1 VSRGALIVFARRPE
15 PGRVKTRL
23 CPPFTPTQACDFYRS
38 LLADVL
44 EASAEM
50 AAAAELDAVL
60 AVTPATACAELARE
74 CPPSFRVIAQRGAD
88 LGARMEWA
96 VAEAAAGGS
105 SPIVLRGSDNP
116 SLSPA
121 LLDEALFA
129 LRTCDLVLGPDLG
142 GGYGLVALRTPA
154 PGLFAHP
161 MGTRTVRDDTLRLAS
176 RLGLRAQLLRPHFD
190 LDTSEDL
197 RGLAALRGGPDAARC
212 ARSLAYLDEQQL
224 WPSI

>member
-23 CPPFTPTQACDFYRS
+23 CPPFSFEQACEFYRA

-50 AAAAELDAVL
+50 AASNGLDAVL
-60 AVTPATACAELARE
+60 AVTPASTCAELARR
-74 CPPSFRVIAQRGAD
+74 CPLSFRVIAQRGDD

-96 VAEAAAGGS
+96 VAEVASGGS

-116 SLSPA
+116 SLSPS
-121 LLDEALFA
+121 LLAEALSA
-129 LRTCDLVLGPDLG
+129 LRDCDLVLGPDLG
-142 GGYGLVALRTPA
+142 GGYGLVALRRPA

-161 MGTRTVRDDTLRLAS
+161 MGTRTVRDDTLREAS
-176 RLGLRAQLLRPHFD
+176 RIGLRAKLLRPHFD

-197 RGLAALRGGPDAARC
+197 RHLAALRGGPDAARC
-212 ARSLAYLDEQQL
+212 ARSLAYLDEQRL
-224 WPSI
+224 WPST

>member
-23 CPPFTPTQACDFYRS
+23 CPPFTPTQACEFYRA

-50 AAAAELDAVL
+50 AAATGLEAVL
-60 AVTPATACAELARE
+60 AVTPETACAELARR

-96 VAEAAAGGS
+96 VAEAAAAGRN
-105 SPIVLRGSDNP
+105 PIVLRGSDNP

-121 LLDEALFA
+121 LLVEALTA
-129 LRTCDLVLGPDLG
+129 LRDSDLVLGPDLG
-142 GGYGLVALRTPA
+142 GGYGLVALRRPA

-161 MGTRTVRDDTLRLAS
+161 MGTRTVCEDTLRAAS
-176 RLGLRAQLLRPHFD
+176 RLGLRAALLRPHFD

-197 RGLAALRGGPDAARC
+197 RNLAALRGGPDAVRC
-212 ARSLAYLDEQQL
+212 ARSLAYLDEQRL
-224 WPSI
+224 WPST

>member
-23 CPPFTPTQACDFYRS
+23 CPPFTPMQACEFYRA
-38 LLADVL
+38 LLLDVL
-44 EASAEM
+44 EASLEM
-50 AAAAELDAVL
+50 ARAARLDAVL

-74 CPPSFRVIAQRGAD
+74 CPPSFRVIAQRGPD

-105 SPIVLRGSDNP
+105 TPIVLRGSDNP

-121 LLDEALFA
+121 LFDEALSA
-129 LRTCDLVLGPDLG
+129 LRHCDLVLAPDLG
-142 GGYGLVALRTPA
+142 GGYGLVALRRPA

-161 MGTRTVRDDTLRLAS
+161 MGTRTVREDTLRHAS
-176 RLGLRAQLLRPHFD
+176 RLGLRAQVLRPHFD

-197 RGLAALRGGPDAARC
+197 CGLAALRGGVDAARC
-212 ARSLAYLDEQQL
+212 ARSLAYLDEHRL
-224 WPSI
+224 WPSP

>member
-1 VSRGALIVFARRPE
+1 MSRGALIVFARRPE

-23 CPPFTPTQACDFYRS
+23 CPPFTATQACEFYRA

-50 AAAAELDAVL
+50 ADATGLEAVL
-60 AVTPATACAELARE
+60 AVTPAAACAELARC
-74 CPPSFRVIAQRGAD
+74 CPPSFRVIAQRGVD

-96 VAEAAAGGS
+96 VAEAAAGGR

-116 SLSPA
+116 SFSPELLADALS
-121 LLDEALFA
+121 A
-129 LRTCDLVLGPDLG
+129 LRDCDLVLGPDLG
-142 GGYGLVALRTPA
+142 GGYGLVALRRPA

-161 MGTRTVRDDTLRLAS
+161 MGTPTVRDDTLRAAS
-176 RLGLRAQLLRPHFD
+176 RLGLRAVLLRPHFD

-197 RGLAALRGGPDAARC
+197 RNLAALRGGPDAARC
-212 ARSLAYLDEQQL
+212 ARSLAYLDEQRL
-224 WPSI
+224 WPSS